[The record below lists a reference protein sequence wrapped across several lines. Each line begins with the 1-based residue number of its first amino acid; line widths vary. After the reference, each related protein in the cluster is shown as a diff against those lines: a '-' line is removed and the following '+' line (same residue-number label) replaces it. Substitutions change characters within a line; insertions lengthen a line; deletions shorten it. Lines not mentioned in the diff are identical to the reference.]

1 MPVGPDIV
9 VTEADS
15 PEILLAVEVKAGAVV
30 AHDAEAQIKKYL
42 IHRSCPGGMLVT
54 PEDTL
59 FFRNLYAG
67 YEPDTIQR
75 IGQCRTNELLV
86 AMPDAAL
93 VTESYLVQRVEQWLE
108 DLPGASRRS
117 WPPSASEAIESYVLP
132 LVTGGVVRATG
143 PRWRRTGS

>member
-9 VTEADS
+9 VTKYDS
-15 PEILLAVEVKAGAVV
+15 PEILLAVEVKAGATV
-30 AHDAEAQIKKYL
+30 AQDAEAQIKKYL

-59 FFRNLYAG
+59 FFRNLYSG
-67 YEPDTIQR
+67 YESDTIQR
-75 IGQCRTNELLV
+75 IGQCRTDELLA
-86 AMPDAAL
+86 AMPDAAQ

-108 DLPGASRRS
+108 DLPSHNRRS
-117 WPPSASEAIESYVLP
+117 WPPSALEAIESYVLP
-132 LVTGGVVRATG
+132 LVRGGVIRAAG